1 MVSQRLAGMAGERLK
16 DLLGEGVANLYPGYF
31 ALVMATGIVSLAAFL
46 LEMEAVAWALFR
58 LNEVAYA
65 VLLVL
70 TFARLVR
77 HAPRLIAD
85 LTDHARGAGFFAMVA
100 GTCVLGSQFAML
112 ARAFTPA
119 VILWGFG
126 VLLWV
131 ILSYAFFTAVTI
143 RRVKPGLEGGVNGA
157 WLLAVVATQ
166 SVSVLGVQVAPRMGA
181 GQEVVLFSAL
191 AMYLFGCLLYI
202 PIISLIFYRFAFFRL
217 TPEELTPPYW
227 INMGAVAITTLAG
240 AMLILS
246 TRHWAFLATI
256 GSFLKG
262 FSLLFWAAA
271 TWWIP
276 LLLILGFWRHVVR
289 RVELRYD
296 PQYWGLV
303 FPLGMYSV
311 CTFQLAKATGLPF
324 LFPVSRSFVFIAL
337 LAWGVTALGLL
348 QRLTSSSLLAVRPVH
363 PSRE

>member
-1 MVSQRLAGMAGERLK
+1 MSRSLTGMAGQRLK
-16 DLLGEGVANLYPGYF
+16 SLLGDGVADLYPGYF

-58 LNEVAYA
+58 LTEVAYA
-65 VLLVL
+65 ALVFL
-70 TFARLVR
+70 TLARLVR
-77 HAPRLIAD
+77 HAPRFIAD
-85 LTDHARGAGFFAMVA
+85 LTDHASGAGFFAMVA
-100 GTCVLGSQFAML
+100 GTSVLGSQFAML
-112 ARAFTPA
+112 AHAFTPA

-126 VLLWV
+126 IVLWV
-131 ILSYAFFTAVTI
+131 ILSYTFFTAVTI

-181 GQEVVLFSAL
+181 GQEVILFSAL

-202 PIISLIFYRFAFFRL
+202 LIISLIFYRFAFFPL
-217 TPEELTPPYW
+217 TPEEMTPPYW
-227 INMGAVAITTLAG
+227 INMGAVAITALAG
-240 AMLILS
+240 ATLILS
-246 TRHWAFLATI
+246 TRHWAFLATV
-256 GSFLKG
+256 GSFLTG

-276 LLLILGFWRHVVR
+276 LLLILGFWRHVIR
-289 RVELRYD
+289 RVEFRYD

-303 FPLGMYSV
+303 FPLGMYAV
-311 CTFQLAKATGLPF
+311 CTFQLAEATGLPF
-324 LFPVSRSFVFIAL
+324 LFSLSRSFVYIAL

-348 QRLTSSSLLAVRPVH
+348 QRLASSFLLAVRPVH